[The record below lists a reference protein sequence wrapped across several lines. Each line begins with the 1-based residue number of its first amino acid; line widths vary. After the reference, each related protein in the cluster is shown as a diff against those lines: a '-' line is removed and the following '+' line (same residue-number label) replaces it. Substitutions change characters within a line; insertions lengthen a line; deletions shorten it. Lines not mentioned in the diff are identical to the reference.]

1 MVSLVVHSTTFTF
14 PVLHRAGDWH
24 TDPLARWLILDLGSR
39 LEWNW
44 IRAATTEL
52 FAPSATTT
60 TCTPTYITSIKKWFG
75 KLV

>member
-1 MVSLVVHSTTFTF
+1 MVDIVVHCITITF
-14 PVLHRAGDWH
+14 PVLHHAGYGCS
-24 TDPLARWLILDLGSR
+24 DPRSRWYNLDLASR

-52 FAPSATTT
+52 SATSATTT
-60 TCTPTYITSIKKWFG
+60 TCTTTYITSIKKWFG